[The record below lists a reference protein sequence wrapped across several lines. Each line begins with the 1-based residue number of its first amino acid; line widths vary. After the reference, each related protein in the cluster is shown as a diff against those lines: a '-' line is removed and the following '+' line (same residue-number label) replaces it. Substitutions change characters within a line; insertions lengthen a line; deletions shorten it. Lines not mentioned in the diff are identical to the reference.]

1 MTNIFEQ
8 ATKMHLRFQHRGMLS
23 VEDLW
28 ELDLAELDMIYRGLR
43 EQQKTEQQDSLL
55 DNSNVNA
62 KLALRVEIVKHIFG
76 VKRAANEARTLAA
89 ANAVRKQQLLAVL
102 ARKEAAELEEMTE
115 AEIRAAIEAL

>member
-8 ATKMHLRFQHRGMLS
+8 ATKMHLRFQHRGMLG

-55 DNSNVNA
+55 DNSSVNT
-62 KLALRVEIVKHIFG
+62 KLALRVELVKYIFG
-76 VKRAANEARTLAA
+76 VKQAANEARKLAA
-89 ANAVRKQQLLAVL
+89 ANAVRKQQLLEVL
-102 ARKEAAELEEMTE
+102 ARKQAAGLEEMTE

>member
-55 DNSNVNA
+55 DNSSVNT
-62 KLALRVEIVKHIFG
+62 KLALRVEIVKYIFG
-76 VKRAANEARTLAA
+76 VKQAANEARKLAA
-89 ANAVRKQQLLAVL
+89 ANAVRKQQLLEVL
-102 ARKEAAELEEMTE
+102 ARKQAAGLEEMTE

>member
-8 ATKMHLRFQHRGMLS
+8 ATKMHLRFQHRGMLG

-28 ELDLAELDMIYRGLR
+28 ELDLAELDMVYRGLR

-55 DNSNVNA
+55 DNSSVNT
-62 KLALRVEIVKHIFG
+62 KLALRVELVKYIFG
-76 VKRAANEARTLAA
+76 VKQAANEARKLAA
-89 ANAVRKQQLLAVL
+89 ANAVRKQQLLEVL
-102 ARKEAAELEEMTE
+102 ARKQAAGLEEMTE

>member
-55 DNSNVNA
+55 DNSSVNT
-62 KLALRVEIVKHIFG
+62 KLALRVEIVKYIFG
-76 VKRAANEARTLAA
+76 VKQAANEARKLAA
-89 ANAVRKQQLLAVL
+89 ANAVRKQQLLEVL
-102 ARKEAAELEEMTE
+102 ARKQAAGLEEMTE
-115 AEIRAAIEAL
+115 GEIRAAIEAL

>member
-55 DNSNVNA
+55 DNSNVNT
-62 KLALRVEIVKHIFG
+62 KLALRVEIVKYIFG
-76 VKRAANEARTLAA
+76 VKQAANEARKLAA
-89 ANAVRKQQLLAVL
+89 ANAVRKQQLLEVL
-102 ARKEAAELEEMTE
+102 ARKQAAGLEEMTE
-115 AEIRAAIEAL
+115 GEIRAAIEAL

>member
-55 DNSNVNA
+55 DNSSVNT
-62 KLALRVEIVKHIFG
+62 KLALRVELVKYIFG
-76 VKRAANEARTLAA
+76 VKQAANEARKLAA
-89 ANAVRKQQLLAVL
+89 ANAVRKQQLLEVL
-102 ARKEAAELEEMTE
+102 ARKQAAGLEEMTE

>member
-55 DNSNVNA
+55 DNSNVNT
-62 KLALRVEIVKHIFG
+62 KLALRVEIVKYIFG
-76 VKRAANEARTLAA
+76 VKQAANEARKLAA
-89 ANAVRKQQLLAVL
+89 ANAVRKQQLLEVL
-102 ARKEAAELEEMTE
+102 ARKQAAGLEEMTE